1 MDHTYGYKIYLHE
14 RNQFWPGADMFRLGQ
29 TQRIYL
35 NIKTLLRGNFKLV
48 KRRTLNTAARPCV
61 EDNSFSFT
69 SCMMEFVA
77 RRIGCHLGWVGRY
90 RFPEYPSCKTLM
102 ELIKYSELLE
112 MLADLSW
119 VRLTRVT
126 GCHAKCQY
134 QEFRFTKV
142 NIVRK

>member
-35 NIKTLLRGNFKLV
+35 NIKTLLVGDFKLV
-48 KRRTLNTAARPCV
+48 KRRTLNTAVRPCV
-61 EDNSFSFT
+61 EDHSFSFT

-77 RRIGCHLGWVGRY
+77 RRIGCHLDWVGRY
-90 RFPEYPSCKTLM
+90 KFPEYPSCTTLE
-102 ELIKYSELLE
+102 ELTKYGELLE
-112 MLADLSW
+112 MLADMSW

-134 QEFRFTKV
+134 QEYRFREV
-142 NIVRK
+142 NIVKK